1 MKKIFISFLIAI
13 LSVSFSMAEGPTNKI
28 LAIIASKN
36 FNDEELF
43 VPKEIFEK
51 SGFKMVIASS
61 SLRTSRSMLGT
72 KVTPD
77 IMLEAVNVNEY
88 DAIIF
93 VGGPGAV
100 EYWNNPVAHKIAQDA
115 VKKYKVLAAICIA
128 PVTLANAGVLFKKK
142 ATVYSPE
149 VNKLIRMDA
158 FYTGAAVEVD
168 GSIITANGPSAASA
182 FAQAIMDK
190 LEK

>member
-1 MKKIFISFLIAI
+1 MKKIFISFLISM
-13 LSVSFSMAEGPTNKI
+13 LSVSFSIAEGPTNKI

-36 FNDEELF
+36 FNDEEFF

-51 SGFKMVIASS
+51 GGLEVVIASS
-61 SLRTSRSMLGT
+61 SLRTSRSALGT

-77 IMLEAVNVNEY
+77 ILLEAVNVNDY
-88 DAIIF
+88 DAIMF

-115 VKKYKVLAAICIA
+115 VKRHKVLAAICIA
-128 PVTLANAGVLFKKK
+128 PVTLANAGVLSKRK
-142 ATVYSPE
+142 ATVWSSE
-149 VNKLIRMDA
+149 LNKLIRMGA
-158 FYTGAAVEVD
+158 SYTGAAVEVD

-190 LEK
+190 LVR

>member
-1 MKKIFISFLIAI
+1 MKKIFISFLISM
-13 LSVSFSMAEGPTNKI
+13 LSVSFSIAEGPTNKI

-36 FNDEELF
+36 FNDEEFF

-51 SGFKMVIASS
+51 GGLEVVIASS
-61 SLRTSRSMLGT
+61 SLRTSRSALGT

-77 IMLEAVNVNEY
+77 ILLEAVNVNDY
-88 DAIIF
+88 DAVIF

-115 VKKYKVLAAICIA
+115 AKKYKVLAAICIA
-128 PVTLANAGVLFKKK
+128 PVTLANAGVLSKRK
-142 ATVYSPE
+142 ATVWSSE
-149 VNKLIRMDA
+149 LNKLIRMGA
-158 FYTGAAVEVD
+158 SYTGAAVEVD